1 VFREAIN
8 LGKFR
13 NQVKLR
19 IFIKDSQ
26 KEACYK
32 QINQTALKGFIYK
45 PFQELS
51 EPKSSKTTEIYTH
64 LRNNDFIRVGNH
76 LDQIFEGKRLV
87 KPRVW
92 IDDLVIYHSKI
103 GQEATLSFMNKL
115 YAIGRLKKKRIF
127 IKMPFKIKY

>member
-45 PFQELS
+45 PLQHIEKSHIQELS

-115 YAIGRLKKKRIF
+115 SAIAG
-127 IKMPFKIKY
+127 